1 MSGQIDI
8 IDLKGIRYTLDV
20 DENDIIES
28 IKEKLSDILNIPAY
42 NQRILY
48 RGKELG
54 DNETLGNHMKINKNN
69 KNCLNVVEKL

>member
-8 IDLKGIRYTLDV
+8 IDFKGIRYTLDV

-48 RGKELG
+48 RAKELG